1 MRKKHVFA
9 ATATITV
16 AAATV
21 TTMVSTRICVP
32 AGESGTK
39 KDVYLI
45 IDIAGVET
53 TKDASA
59 TASATS
65 TFASATDSGT
75 EQLVS
80 SKKPDLSKPF
90 YLDLHDL
97 ETTGSYTVTGM
108 FVDEPIVSQL
118 MSQKESFAGYDAMGS
133 YEIVGTPIE
142 DLDVYLLNLTM
153 SSDYTLFHYSASGD
167 TLIKT
172 PLESVYGPQQEKNV
186 SILSDTNHWV
196 VVHFTKSDSVQ
207 TASVR

>member
-21 TTMVSTRICVP
+21 TTMVSTGICVP

-45 IDIAGVET
+45 IDLAGVET
-53 TKDASA
+53 TKD
-59 TASATS
+59 ASATS
-65 TFASATDSGT
+65 TFASATDSGI

-196 VVHFTKSDSVQ
+196 VVHFRKSDSVQ

>member
-9 ATATITV
+9 ATATIAV

-21 TTMVSTRICVP
+21 TTMVSTGICVP

-45 IDIAGVET
+45 IDLAGVET
-53 TKDASA
+53 TKD
-59 TASATS
+59 ASATS

-172 PLESVYGPQQEKNV
+172 PLESVYGPQQEKNI
-186 SILSDTNHWV
+186 SILSDTNHWA
-196 VVHFTKSDSVQ
+196 VVHFMKSDSVQ
-207 TASVR
+207 PASVR